1 MKFFVAHLKSLN
13 AGKMQTAGE
22 AGRIFVLSS
31 DEVNVREN
39 VNARDGGAEGGRAI
53 NLRFSFSRTLSLYLY
68 LSRNK
73 SGTGTRN
80 KRETFKE
87 GKREGAQGT
96 FFGVRGQSDKKKE
109 SAEKLYGSDIE
120 TMLIALLHV
129 VFPTFTATPTIAKL
143 RSSVLTHIHT
153 VRIRSEQFFRPSP
166 MAISICASSFFA
178 FFFLSF
184 ARHPGF
190 L

>member
-53 NLRFSFSRTLSLYLY
+53 NLRFSSFSRTLSLYLY

-80 KRETFKE
+80 KRERRS
-87 GKREGAQGT
+87 KREREKERKGPFSACAVKAT
-96 FFGVRGQSDKKKE
+96 KKGVG
-109 SAEKLYGSDIE
+109 
-120 TMLIALLHV
+120 
-129 VFPTFTATPTIAKL
+129 
-143 RSSVLTHIHT
+143 
-153 VRIRSEQFFRPSP
+153 
-166 MAISICASSFFA
+166 
-178 FFFLSF
+178 
-184 ARHPGF
+184 
-190 L
+190 

>member
-53 NLRFSFSRTLSLYLY
+53 NLRFSSFSRTLSLYLY

-80 KRETFKE
+80 KRETFEE

-96 FFGVRGQSDKKKE
+96 FFGVRGQSDKKRSRLK
-109 SAEKLYGSDIE
+109 SCMGV
-120 TMLIALLHV
+120 T
-129 VFPTFTATPTIAKL
+129 L
-143 RSSVLTHIHT
+143 R
-153 VRIRSEQFFRPSP
+153 R
-166 MAISICASSFFA
+166 C
-178 FFFLSF
+178 
-184 ARHPGF
+184 
-190 L
+190 